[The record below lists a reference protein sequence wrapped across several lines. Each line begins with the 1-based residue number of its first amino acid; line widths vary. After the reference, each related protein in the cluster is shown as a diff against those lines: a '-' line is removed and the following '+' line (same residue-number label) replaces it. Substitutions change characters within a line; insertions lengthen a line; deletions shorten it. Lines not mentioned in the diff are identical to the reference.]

1 MHIVCKKNIFCK
13 KNNPQVALHTQNKK
27 DVLYYLVHA

>member
-1 MHIVCKKNIFCK
+1 MRIAYKR
-13 KNNPQVALHTQNKK
+13 NNFAKEIHPQVALHTQNKK